1 MNIMIYVI
9 ICLLVV
15 LLLVYF
21 IAVIILLRKYKSK
34 CEKVN
39 TIIKDEVYVFIYGLT
54 GLDRS
59 KASHVELH
67 LQSTVDR
74 YKVEVLQ
81 WRRSV

>member
-21 IAVIILLRKYKSK
+21 IVVIILLRKYKSK

-39 TIIKDEVYVFIYGLT
+39 TIIKDEVYVFIFSLP
-54 GLDRS
+54 
-59 KASHVELH
+59 V
-67 LQSTVDR
+67 
-74 YKVEVLQ
+74 
-81 WRRSV
+81 